1 MKEKIHTKKVK
12 KRKEGKTA
20 TGSIKEMP
28 EMTKMTAK
36 GSGSWLNSRDRRC
49 RQEKL
54 NENSVEGFSLCTV
67 SKLH

>member
-20 TGSIKEMP
+20 AGSIKEVP

-36 GSGSWLNSRDRRC
+36 GSGS
-49 RQEKL
+49 
-54 NENSVEGFSLCTV
+54 
-67 SKLH
+67 